1 MPKHTRVAAAAAVA
15 VAVLV
20 LLAVVLLRGGDE
32 KGEIVRGASHRGFPL
47 RGSLAKDDDAIAGA
61 VDRWREVVAKRSE
74 SDDDTTFHGPD
85 ADDDVTVL
93 WAGRVGERDTV
104 MLEGG
109 DLVAELT
116 RQGQL
121 GWGVAGTSLR
131 DSDETPDVPVA
142 AGHSIVVPDDGAP
155 WQYVNADRFSSG
167 DALIADGLVSIINST
182 PKGFVIPERADAAS
196 DGQTEIYLAGIGG
209 RLLTSPR
216 DFADLRKALTGGD
229 ARAVWLAAHA
239 SQRRL
244 TELAE
249 DDPQRA
255 LRAPQPLRIVWT
267 GKLPKRPHAAIVEQ
281 GRFSAQS
288 VALGHGEAAG
298 EQDTNEDATEGEI
311 LLGFGTGGLS
321 GSNRGAAVG
330 SNRGGAVVAGSFIS
344 LDDVP
349 YLVLAGIGVKTIHA
363 LVGDREIVRSGPAAI
378 IPAAPLAR
386 TGTPPDTVIYGRAAD
401 GDVIAPLA
409 TN

>member
-1 MPKHTRVAAAAAVA
+1 M
-15 VAVLV
+15 
-20 LLAVVLLRGGDE
+20 
-32 KGEIVRGASHRGFPL
+32 
-47 RGSLAKDDDAIAGA
+47 
-61 VDRWREVVAKRSE
+61 VAKRSE
-74 SDDDTTFHGPD
+74 SDDDTAFHGPD
-85 ADDDVTVL
+85 ANDDVTVL
-93 WAGRVGERDTV
+93 WAGRVDERDTV

-131 DSDETPDVPVA
+131 DGDGTPNVPVA
-142 AGHSIVVPDDGAP
+142 AGHSIVVPDDSAR

-167 DALIADGLVSIINST
+167 DALIADGLVSTINSS
-182 PKGFVIPERADAAS
+182 PRGFVLPERADAAS
-196 DGQTEIYLAGIGG
+196 DGQTEIYLTGIGG
-209 RLLTSPR
+209 RLLTSPHA
-216 DFADLRKALTGGD
+216 FADLREALTGGN
-229 ARAVWLAAHA
+229 ARAVWLAASA
-239 SQRRL
+239 GQRSL

-281 GRFSAQS
+281 GRSSTQS
-288 VALGHGEAAG
+288 VAIGHGEVAG
-298 EQDTNEDATEGEI
+298 EQDTDEDATEGEN
-311 LLGFGTGGLS
+311 LLGFGTTGLS
-321 GSNRGAAVG
+321 G
-330 SNRGGAVVAGSFIS
+330 SNRGGAVVAGSFIN

-349 YLVLAGIGVKTIHA
+349 HLVLVGIGVKTIHA

-378 IPAAPLAR
+378 IPEAPLAP
-386 TGTPPDTVIYGRAAD
+386 TGTPPDTVIYGRTAD

-409 TN
+409 TK

>member
-1 MPKHTRVAAAAAVA
+1 MPKPTRVAAAAA

-20 LLAVVLLRGGDE
+20 LLAVVLLRGGDDDRGR

-47 RGSLAKDDDAIAGA
+47 RGSLAKDEDAIAGA
-61 VDRWREVVAKRSE
+61 VDRWRQVVAKRSE
-74 SDDDTTFHGPD
+74 SDEDRTFHGPD
-85 ADDDVTVL
+85 ANDDVTVL
-93 WAGRVGERDTV
+93 WAGRVDERDTV

-131 DSDETPDVPVA
+131 DSDGTRDVPVA
-142 AGHSIVVPDDGAP
+142 AGHSIVVPDDGAR

-167 DALIADGLVSIINST
+167 DALIADGLVSTISST
-182 PKGFVIPERADAAS
+182 PKGFVLPERADAAS
-196 DGQTEIYLAGIGG
+196 EGQTEIYLTGIGG
-209 RLLTSPR
+209 RLLASPHA
-216 DFADLRKALTGGD
+216 FGDLRKALTGGN
-229 ARAVWLAAHA
+229 ARAVWLAANA
-239 SQRRL
+239 GQRYL

-249 DDPQRA
+249 DDRRRA

-281 GRFSAQS
+281 GRSSAQS

-298 EQDTNEDATEGEI
+298 EQDANEDATEGEN
-311 LLGFGTGGLS
+311 LLGFGTDGLS
-321 GSNRGAAVG
+321 G

-363 LVGDREIVRSGPAAI
+363 LVGDRELVRSGPAAI

-386 TGTPPDTVIYGRAAD
+386 TTPPATVIYGRAAD

-409 TN
+409 TK

>member
-1 MPKHTRVAAAAAVA
+1 MDTVTPMPKPTRVAAAGAVL
-15 VAVLV
+15 VLV
-20 LLAVVLLRGGDE
+20 LLAVVLLRGGDDDR
-32 KGEIVRGASHRGFPL
+32 KGDIVRGAPDRGFPL
-47 RGSLAKDDDAIAGA
+47 RGSLAEDDDAIAGA
-61 VDRWREVVAKRSE
+61 VDRWRQKVAKRSE

-85 ADDDVTVL
+85 ASDDVTVL
-93 WAGRVGERDTV
+93 WAGRVDERDTV

-131 DSDETPDVPVA
+131 DGDRTPDVPVA
-142 AGHSIVVPDDGAP
+142 AGHSIVVPDDGAR

-167 DALIADGLVSIINST
+167 DALIADGLVSTTNSST
-182 PKGFVIPERADAAS
+182 PRGFVLPERADAAS

-209 RLLTSPR
+209 RLLTSPHA
-216 DFADLRKALTGGD
+216 FADLREALTGGN
-229 ARAVWLAAHA
+229 ARAVWLAANA
-239 SQRRL
+239 GQRYL

-255 LRAPQPLRIVWT
+255 LRAPQPLRLVWT
-267 GKLPKRPHAAIVEQ
+267 GKLPMRPHAAIVEQ
-281 GRFSAQS
+281 GLSSAQS
-288 VALGHGEAAG
+288 VALGHGEVAG
-298 EQDTNEDATEGEI
+298 EQDTNEDATEGEN
-311 LLGFGTGGLS
+311 LLGFGTDGLS
-321 GSNRGAAVG
+321 GSNRE
-330 SNRGGAVVAGSFIS
+330 GAVVAGSFIS
-344 LDDVP
+344 LDDVE

-386 TGTPPDTVIYGRAAD
+386 TGTPPDTVVYGRAAD
-401 GDVIAPLA
+401 GEVIAPLA
-409 TN
+409 TK

>member
-1 MPKHTRVAAAAAVA
+1 MPKPTRVAAAAA

-20 LLAVVLLRGGDE
+20 LLAVVLLRGGDDDRGR

-61 VDRWREVVAKRSE
+61 VDRWRQVVAKRSE
-74 SDDDTTFHGPD
+74 SDDDRTFHGPD
-85 ADDDVTVL
+85 ANDDVTVL

-131 DSDETPDVPVA
+131 DSDGTRDVPVA
-142 AGHSIVVPDDGAP
+142 AGHSIVVPDDGAR

-167 DALIADGLVSIINST
+167 DALIADGLVSTISST
-182 PKGFVIPERADAAS
+182 PRGFVLPERADAAS
-196 DGQTEIYLAGIGG
+196 DGQTEIYLTGIGG
-209 RLLTSPR
+209 RLLASPHA
-216 DFADLRKALTGGD
+216 FADLRKALTGGN
-229 ARAVWLAAHA
+229 ARAVWLAANA
-239 SQRRL
+239 GQRYL

-249 DDPQRA
+249 DDRRRA

-281 GRFSAQS
+281 GRSSAQS

-298 EQDTNEDATEGEI
+298 EQDANEDATEGEN
-311 LLGFGTGGLS
+311 LLGFGTAGLS
-321 GSNRGAAVG
+321 G

-363 LVGDREIVRSGPAAI
+363 LVGDRELVRSGPAAI

-409 TN
+409 TK